1 MATVAAERGPNL
13 ITILWNMD
21 TDAGKWIETLTVS
34 ETHTVGRT
42 DALIKFLS
50 IYSIELIMLD
60 EIVFVCRAAD
70 ESWEPH
76 ALWCYL
82 PHVAQ

>member
-1 MATVAAERGPNL
+1 MQANGLKLSRFL
-13 ITILWNMD
+13 
-21 TDAGKWIETLTVS
+21 K
-34 ETHTVGRT
+34 HTVRRT

-70 ESWEPH
+70 ES
-76 ALWCYL
+76 
-82 PHVAQ
+82 